1 MSRGYKRARLA
12 ERYCLPDPNGVFAL
26 LRPVLLL
33 TAVLAV
39 TFAHSLSAQDPAAA
53 QAVAR
58 ARTALAPVAWMVGEW
73 EGEASGVAGP
83 GQQFTVNQHEDVQ
96 YGASETI
103 LMIRGTG
110 RDPSSGA
117 TVFEAAAILWVDEQ
131 GKLAMR
137 SHRDG
142 RSVVADVEMQGDT
155 LVWGFEVPGGRV
167 RYRIWHGAD
176 DTWEED
182 GEFLAGGRSVMRLIR
197 MSLRRKP

>member
-1 MSRGYKRARLA
+1 MLR
-12 ERYCLPDPNGVFAL
+12 PAL
-26 LRPVLLL
+26 LT
-33 TAVLAV
+33 TALLAV
-39 TFAHSLSAQDPAAA
+39 TFSHPLAAQDPAAA

-58 ARTALAPVAWMVGEW
+58 ARAALAPVAWMVGQW
-73 EGEASGVAGP
+73 EGQASGVAGP
-83 GQQFTVNQHEDVQ
+83 GQQFTVVQHEDVQ
-96 YGASETI
+96 FGASETI

-110 RDPSSGA
+110 RDPSSA
-117 TVFEAAAILWVDEQ
+117 AIVFEAAAILWVDEQ
-131 GKLAMR
+131 GALAMR

-142 RSVVADVEMQGDT
+142 RSVMADVEMRGDT

-182 GEFLAGGRSVMRLIR
+182 GEFLRGGQSAMRLIR